1 MPKTNPNK
9 HAHDEQLGVSLKL
22 ESVDKK
28 HPNVDAEEFLAT
40 AEKWLRALK
49 SFATEQGEKVRW
61 EIVALKKASAFIE
74 VKPVAVKS
82 RAPLPALVK
91 SWHEGLEK
99 IERTGLPAPKFSP
112 ESITALQ
119 AFVSSVPQDSKVFL
133 GSGTARLQV
142 TAVTQKRIEQAATH
156 FPLQETGEY
165 VSRGS
170 IRGRLAVLD
179 SWNPQDR
186 SFRLQL
192 PLSPNKPVECTYP
205 ENSVSSE
212 LGEGF
217 DGMVEVTGLLKYKS
231 SQPWPYAAD
240 VESIRVLPR
249 KPKVTLQDLVGL
261 VRLPVGQDSTSY
273 VRGLRD
279 ADQ

>member
-1 MPKTNPNK
+1 MPKRNRDK
-9 HAHDEQLGVSLKL
+9 HADDDRLAVSLKL

-28 HPNVDAEEFLAT
+28 HPNVDAEEFLET

-49 SFATEQGEKVRW
+49 TFATEQGERVKW
-61 EIVALKKASAFIE
+61 EIVELKKASAFIE
-74 VKPVAVKS
+74 VKPVKAKTG
-82 RAPLPALVK
+82 APLPALVK

-99 IERTGLPAPKFSP
+99 IEKTGNPAPKFSP
-112 ESITALQ
+112 ESLMALR
-119 AFVSSVPQDSKVFL
+119 AFVLSVPQDSKVFV
-133 GSGTARLQV
+133 GSGSQFHQITS
-142 TAVTQKRIEQAATH
+142 VTQKRIEQAAVH
-156 FPLQETGEY
+156 FPQQETGEY

-179 SWNPQDR
+179 SWNPKDR

-192 PLSPNKPVECTYP
+192 PLAPNKPVECTYP
-205 ENSVSSE
+205 ENSLSSE

-217 DGMVEVTGLLKYKS
+217 DGMVEVTGLLKYQP

-261 VRLPVGQDSTSY
+261 VRLPEGQDSTSY